1 MNSIKRA
8 LSRPG
13 RHRVA
18 MVGAIAAGALTLA
31 ACGNDGESDKNHGTP
46 GADHGS
52 SNSATAAPGSSGSS
66 GSSAKGAFND
76 ADVTFAQMMIPH
88 HQQAIEMAE
97 LSDSRASDKEIK
109 ELSAAIEQAQGPEIK
124 TLRGW
129 LEGWGKP
136 ASSSMEHSMPGMDH
150 GADGSGMSGIMSD
163 KDMAEL
169 KAAKGTDYDK
179 KFARLMTTHHNGA
192 ISMAENEQ
200 KDGRNASA
208 KKLAGDIIKGQTAEV
223 DRFRKILDR
232 L

>member
-13 RHRVA
+13 RRRVA
-18 MVGAIAAGALTLA
+18 MVGAVAAGALTLA
-31 ACGNDGESDKNHGTP
+31 ACGNGGESDKNHGTP
-46 GADHGS
+46 GTDHGS
-52 SNSATAAPGSSGSS
+52 SNAATAAPGSSSP
-66 GSSAKGAFND
+66 SAKGAFND

-97 LSDSRASDKEIK
+97 LSGSRASDTQIK
-109 ELSAAIEQAQGPEIK
+109 ELSAAIEQAQGPEIN

-129 LEGWGKP
+129 LKGWGKP
-136 ASSSMEHSMPGMDH
+136 ASPSMEHSMPGMDH
-150 GADGSGMSGIMSD
+150 GAGGSGMSGIMSD
-163 KDMAEL
+163 KEMAEL

-179 KFARLMTTHHNGA
+179 KFARLMTAHHNGA
-192 ISMAENEQ
+192 ISMAEKEQ

-223 DRFRKILDR
+223 DTFRKILDR

>member
-8 LSRPG
+8 LNRPG
-13 RHRVA
+13 RRRVA
-18 MVGAIAAGALTLA
+18 MAGAIAAGALTLA

-46 GADHGS
+46 SADHGS
-52 SNSATAAPGSSGSS
+52 SNSATPAPGSSGSS
-66 GSSAKGAFND
+66 AEGAFND

-97 LSDSRASDKEIK
+97 LSGSRASDKEIK
-109 ELSAAIEQAQGPEIK
+109 ELSAAIEHAQGPEIK
-124 TLRGW
+124 TLRAW
-129 LEGWGKP
+129 LKGWGKP

-150 GADGSGMSGIMSD
+150 GAGGSGMSGIMSG

-179 KFARLMTTHHNGA
+179 KFARLMTAHHNGA

-223 DRFRKILDR
+223 DKFRKILDR